1 MCLRVTQP
9 RRIHRA
15 RAEARAAACASC
27 TVVFFTELS
36 FTDIDI
42 HLDTLGRVACRQL
55 AGTYGTRQVVTRST
69 PPRTR
74 VAGQRAG
81 AVR

>member
-1 MCLRVTQP
+1 MCRRVTQP
-9 RRIHRA
+9 RRMHEVHA
-15 RAEARAAACASC
+15 AATLAACAPC
-27 TVVFFTELS
+27 AVLFN
-36 FTDIDI
+36 DNDI

-55 AGTYGTRQVVTRST
+55 AGTHGTRQVVTRST

-74 VAGQRAG
+74 VAGQQAG

>member
-1 MCLRVTQP
+1 MCRRVTQP
-9 RRIHRA
+9 RRIHQVHA
-15 RAEARAAACASC
+15 AATLAACAPC
-27 TVVFFTELS
+27 AVL
-36 FTDIDI
+36 FTDIDII

-55 AGTYGTRQVVTRST
+55 ADTHGTRQAVTRST

-74 VAGQRAG
+74 VAGQQAG